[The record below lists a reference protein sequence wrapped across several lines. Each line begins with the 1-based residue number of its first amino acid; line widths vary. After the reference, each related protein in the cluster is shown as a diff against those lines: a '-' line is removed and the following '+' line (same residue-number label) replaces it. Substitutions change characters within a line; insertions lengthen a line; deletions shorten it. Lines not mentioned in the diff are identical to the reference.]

1 MTDSIEMC
9 YVLRRQDDEILM
21 GRKGYWFLSKQDGL
35 HMCLQFLGTDGFEG
49 VQILVKEFE
58 IFKESITEYDC
69 VTHKIKTYDRMKFIV
84 ITETGTKFE
93 GVLANQAAFK
103 ITP

>member
-35 HMCLQFLGTDGFEG
+35 NMCLQFIGTDGFEG
-49 VQILVKEFE
+49 VQILVKEFA
-58 IFKESITEYDC
+58 ILQESIAEHDRTTDK
-69 VTHKIKTYDRMKFIV
+69 TKTYDRMKFIV